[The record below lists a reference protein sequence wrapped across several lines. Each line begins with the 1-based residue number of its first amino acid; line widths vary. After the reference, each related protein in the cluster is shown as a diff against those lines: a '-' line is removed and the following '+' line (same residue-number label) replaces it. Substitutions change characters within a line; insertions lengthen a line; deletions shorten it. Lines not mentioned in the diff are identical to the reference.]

1 VSRRGAPPGRLLLLP
16 ILPLVLGLG
25 VVVTASNT
33 VPASKAGRRLQTI
46 TVNTVK
52 PSACSS
58 LTLAGITTGSGTVN
72 DGSGSNLVLGS
83 ALADAIRGNNGNDC
97 IVGGAGNDSLR
108 GDGGT
113 DVCIGGAGTDT
124 FNASCETQLQ

>member
-1 VSRRGAPPGRLLLLP
+1 VSPGRSLLLP

-25 VVVTASNT
+25 VAAAAPNV
-33 VPASKAGRRLQTI
+33 VPASKAGRRTQTI

-52 PSACSS
+52 PSACSALS
-58 LTLAGITTGSGTVN
+58 LTAITTGSGTVN
-72 DGSGSNLVLGS
+72 DGGGSNLVLGS
-83 ALADAIRGNNGNDC
+83 AGADTIRGMGGSDC
-97 IVGGAGNDSLR
+97 IVGGAGNDGLR

-124 FNASCETQLQ
+124 FHSSCETQLQ